1 MTRALMIQGTGSDVG
16 KSLVVAGLA
25 RAFANRGLKVA
36 PFKPQNMSNNA
47 AVAGSGEIGRAQALQ
62 ARAARL
68 HPHVDMNPVLLKPQ
82 SGAGA
87 QIVAQGRVVGQA
99 SARDYQSWKPRLMSL
114 VLESYA
120 RLSESVDLVVIE
132 GAGSAAEINLRA
144 ADIAN
149 MGFARA
155 VDCPVVLVGDIDRGG
170 IIAQLVGCRAT
181 LDEDDA
187 RLVSG
192 FIVNKFRGDPTL
204 FDEGM
209 RLITERT
216 GWPSLGLLPF
226 FPLAARLP
234 AEDSLA
240 LARENA
246 SGGGKIEIAVP
257 TPPNIANF
265 DDLDPLKAE
274 PGVTLTFVARGTPL
288 PASARLVVL
297 PGSKATLA
305 DLAAYRAEGWDIDIR
320 AHWRRGGRVL
330 GICGGYQILGKR
342 VADPKGVEGPPGE
355 AEGLGLLDVETVMG
369 EEKTLEMVSGE
380 SVADG
385 APFEG
390 YEMHMGATEGADRTR
405 PLLRLSDGRP
415 EGAVSADGRVCGA
428 YVHGL
433 FANDAQRAALL
444 ARLGAEP
451 SRLRYE
457 TMVEETLDA
466 LADHCARHLDLDRLL
481 EIAR

>member
-1 MTRALMIQGTGSDVG
+1 MTKALMIQGTGSDVG

-68 HPHVDMNPVLLKPQ
+68 APHVDMNPVLLKPQ
-82 SGAGA
+82 GAAGA
-87 QIVAQGRVVGQA
+87 QIVVQGKVVGQA
-99 SARDYQSWKPRLMSL
+99 SARDYQSWKPRLIPL
-114 VLESYA
+114 VLESFA
-120 RLSESVDLVVIE
+120 RLGRSVDLLVIE

-170 IIAQLVGCRAT
+170 VIAQLAGCRAV
-181 LDEDDA
+181 LDADDA
-187 RLVSG
+187 RLVQG

-204 FDEGM
+204 FGDGM
-209 RLITERT
+209 RFIEERT
-216 GWPSLGLLPF
+216 GWPALGLLPF
-226 FPLAARLP
+226 FAPAARLP
-234 AEDSLA
+234 AEDSLS
-240 LARENA
+240 LTRG
-246 SGGGKIEIAVP
+246 SGAGSIEIAVP
-257 TPPNIANF
+257 VPPNIANF

-288 PASARLVVL
+288 PATARLVVL

-320 AHWRRGGRVL
+320 AHWRRGGWVF

-342 VADPKGVEGPPGE
+342 VADPEGVEGSPGE

-369 EEKTLEMVSGE
+369 EEKTLELVSGV
-380 SVADG
+380 SVADA

-390 YEMHMGATEGADRTR
+390 YEMHMGATHGADCKR
-405 PLLRLSDGRP
+405 PLLRLSDGRR
-415 EGAVSADGRVCGA
+415 EGAVSPDGRVGGV

-433 FANDAQRAALL
+433 FAHDAQRAALL
-444 ARLGAEP
+444 ARLGAAP
-451 SRLRYE
+451 SALRYE
-457 TMVEETLDA
+457 AMIEETLDG
-466 LADHCARHLDLDRLL
+466 LAEHCERHLDLDRLL

>member
-1 MTRALMIQGTGSDVG
+1 MTKALMIQGTGSDVG
-16 KSLVVAGLA
+16 KSLVVAGLV

-47 AVAGSGEIGRAQALQ
+47 AVAGVGEIGRAQALQ

-68 HPHVDMNPVLLKPQ
+68 APHVDMNPVLLKPQ
-82 SGAGA
+82 SAAGA
-87 QIVAQGRVVGQA
+87 QIVVQGRVFGQA
-99 SARDYQSWKPRLMSL
+99 SARDYQAWKPRLMPL
-114 VLESYA
+114 VLESFA
-120 RLSESVDLVVIE
+120 RLGRSVDLLVIE

-170 IIAQLVGCRAT
+170 VIAQLAGCRAV
-181 LDEDDA
+181 LDAEDA
-187 RLVSG
+187 RLVQG
-192 FIVNKFRGDPTL
+192 FIVNKFRGDPSL
-204 FDEGM
+204 FGDGM
-209 RLITERT
+209 RFIEEHT

-226 FPLAARLP
+226 FPPAARLP
-234 AEDSLA
+234 AEDSLS
-240 LARENA
+240 LTRG
-246 SGGGKIEIAVP
+246 SGGAECAIEIAVP
-257 TPPNIANF
+257 VPPNIANF

-274 PGVTLTFVARGTPL
+274 PGVTLTFVPRGAPL
-288 PASARLVVL
+288 PATARLVVL

-305 DLAAYRAEGWDIDIR
+305 DLAAYRAEGWDLDIR
-320 AHWRRGGRVL
+320 AHWRRGGWVL

-342 VADPKGVEGPPGE
+342 IADPNGVESPPGE

-369 EEKTLEMVSGE
+369 EEKTLELVSGV
-380 SVADG
+380 SVADA

-390 YEMHMGATEGADRTR
+390 YEMHMGATQGADCAR
-405 PLLRLSDGRP
+405 PLLRLSDGKL
-415 EGAVSADGRVCGA
+415 EGAVSPDGRVSGA

-444 ARLGAEP
+444 ARLGAAP
-451 SRLRYE
+451 STLRYE
-457 TMVEETLDA
+457 AMIEETLDG

>member
-47 AVAGSGEIGRAQALQ
+47 AVAGLGEIGRAQALQ

-68 HPHVDMNPVLLKPQ
+68 PPQADMNPVLLKPQ

-87 QIVAQGRVVGQA
+87 QIVVQGRVVGQA
-99 SARDYQSWKPRLMSL
+99 SARDYQSWKPRLMPL
-114 VLESYA
+114 VLESFA
-120 RLSESVDLVVIE
+120 RLSQSVDLVVIE

-170 IIAQLVGCRAT
+170 VIAQLVGCRAI
-181 LDEDDA
+181 LDENDA
-187 RLVSG
+187 RLVAG

-204 FDEGM
+204 FEDGM
-209 RLITERT
+209 RLIAEKT

-226 FPLAARLP
+226 FPPAARLP
-234 AEDSLA
+234 AEDSLS
-240 LARENA
+240 LPC
-246 SGGGKIEIAVP
+246 GGDGAKGEIEIAVP
-257 TPPNIANF
+257 IPPNIANF

-274 PGVTLTFVARGTPL
+274 PRVRLTFVPRGAPL
-288 PASARLVVL
+288 PATARLVVL

-320 AHWRRGGRVL
+320 AHWRRGGWVL

-342 VADPKGVEGPPGE
+342 VADPNGVEGPAGE

-369 EEKTLEMVSGE
+369 EEKTLETVSGE
-380 SVADG
+380 SVAEG

-390 YEMHMGATEGADRTR
+390 YEMHMGATGGADCTR
-405 PLLRLSDGRP
+405 PLLRLADGRP
-415 EGAVSADGRVCGA
+415 EGAVSADGRVSGA

-444 ARLGAEP
+444 ARLGAAP
-451 SRLRYE
+451 SQLRYE
-457 TMVEETLDA
+457 AMVEETLDA

>member
-25 RAFANRGLKVA
+25 RAFTNRGLKVA

-68 HPHVDMNPVLLKPQ
+68 VPDVDMNPVLLKPQ

-87 QIVAQGRVVGQA
+87 QIVVQGQVVGQA
-99 SARDYQSWKPRLMSL
+99 SARDYQSWKPRLMPL

-120 RLSESVDLVVIE
+120 RLGHAVDLVLIE
-132 GAGSAAEINLRA
+132 GAGSAAEINLRS

-155 VDCPVVLVGDIDRGG
+155 IEAPVVLVGDIDRGG
-170 IIAQLVGCRAT
+170 VIAQLVGCRAV
-181 LDEDDA
+181 LDPEDA

-204 FDEGM
+204 FDDGM
-209 RLITERT
+209 RIIVEKT

-226 FPLAARLP
+226 FPPAARLP
-234 AEDSLA
+234 EEDLLSLPKSSDGA
-240 LARENA
+240 DGE
-246 SGGGKIEIAVP
+246 IEIAVP
-257 TPPNIANF
+257 IPPNIANF

-274 PGVTLTFVARGTPL
+274 PSVRLTFVPRGTPL
-288 PASARLVVL
+288 PAAAKLVVL
-297 PGSKATLA
+297 PGSKASLA
-305 DLAAYRAEGWDIDIR
+305 DLAAYRAEGWDIDLR
-320 AHWRRGGRVL
+320 AHVRRGGRVL
-330 GICGGYQILGKR
+330 GLCGGYQILGR
-342 VADPKGVEGPPGE
+342 RIADPFGVEGPPGA

-369 EEKTLEMVSGE
+369 EEKTLRAVHGD

-390 YEMHMGATEGADRTR
+390 YEMHVGATEGADRNR
-405 PLLRLSDGRP
+405 PLLRVSDGRL
-415 EGAVSADGRVCGA
+415 EGALSADGRVCGT

-433 FANDAQRAALL
+433 FSNDAQRAAWL
-444 ARLGAEP
+444 ARLGAER
-451 SRLRYE
+451 SHLRYE
-457 TMVEETLDA
+457 AMVEETLDG

-481 EIAR
+481 KIAR